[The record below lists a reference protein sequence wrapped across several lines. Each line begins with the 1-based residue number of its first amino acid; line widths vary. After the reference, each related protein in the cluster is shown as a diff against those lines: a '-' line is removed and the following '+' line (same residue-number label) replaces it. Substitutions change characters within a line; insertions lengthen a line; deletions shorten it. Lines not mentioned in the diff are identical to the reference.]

1 MYSDIETQTSYEYL
15 EKVVSILQEP
25 ICLLG
30 GWAIYLTVNDKYKE
44 IIGMPYLGSRDIDL
58 GFHLNKNSG
67 KKEMRE
73 SSFGLALKE
82 LEEDGF
88 EPISFRLAKYLDRET
103 GRALS
108 KEEYSKKDPFE
119 LINMYVDLIVDNI
132 PGGFKETFKMNPID
146 ETLLEHVFEKPE
158 NHIHLTEFKK
168 KLILPNPT
176 LLLSTKLKSLPNR
189 DKEDKKKK
197 DICDIVALLLYA
209 TTRIAGNEL
218 LQFLPREQ
226 VLKSIDQISDQEM
239 QTTDY
244 ALGLQKNQAKTAILN
259 LKKQLNNQ

>member
-1 MYSDIETQTSYEYL
+1 MT
-15 EKVVSILQEP
+15 
-25 ICLLG
+25 
-30 GWAIYLTVNDKYKE
+30 
-44 IIGMPYLGSRDIDL
+44 
-58 GFHLNKNSG
+58 
-67 KKEMRE
+67 
-73 SSFGLALKE
+73 
-82 LEEDGF
+82 
-88 EPISFRLAKYLDRET
+88 
-103 GRALS
+103 
-108 KEEYSKKDPFE
+108 
-119 LINMYVDLIVDNI
+119 I
-132 PGGFKETFKMNPID
+132 PKATPKW
-146 ETLLEHVFEKPE
+146 HVFEKPE